1 MSRDPLHD
9 PIDRIPEEE
18 LDKARLWEV
27 NPEIDYH
34 EEKS

>member
-1 MSRDPLHD
+1 MSREPLHD
-9 PIDRIPEEE
+9 LIDRIPKEE

-27 NPEIDYH
+27 NTEIDYH